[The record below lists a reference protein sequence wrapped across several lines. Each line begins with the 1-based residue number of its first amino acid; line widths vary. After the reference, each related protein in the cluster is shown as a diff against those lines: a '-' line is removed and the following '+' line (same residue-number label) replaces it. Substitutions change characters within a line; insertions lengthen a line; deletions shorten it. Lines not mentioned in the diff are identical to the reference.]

1 MNKEASNEKIA
12 ERLVKLRKDN
22 NLTQDEVANSLGIAK
37 SSLAN
42 YESGYR
48 APNYEILKKIANIL
62 CCTVEYLIMGEDEE
76 PDLDIIS
83 KIDKIMSGE
92 SEERKNL
99 VKAIVDFSDE
109 DILLLDKIIKGFG
122 NKKTD

>member
-1 MNKEASNEKIA
+1 
-12 ERLVKLRKDN
+12 
-22 NLTQDEVANSLGIAK
+22 
-37 SSLAN
+37 
-42 YESGYR
+42 
-48 APNYEILKKIANIL
+48 
-62 CCTVEYLIMGEDEE
+62 MGEDEE

-109 DILLLDKIIKGFG
+109 DILLLDKIIKGLG
-122 NKKTD
+122 TKKPININRFHGELAPNI

>member
-1 MNKEASNEKIA
+1 
-12 ERLVKLRKDN
+12 
-22 NLTQDEVANSLGIAK
+22 
-37 SSLAN
+37 
-42 YESGYR
+42 
-48 APNYEILKKIANIL
+48 
-62 CCTVEYLIMGEDEE
+62 MGEDEE

>member
-1 MNKEASNEKIA
+1 MDTNKEIGKRIKEV
-12 ERLVKLRKDN
+12 RN
-22 NLTQDEVANSLGIAK
+22 NKNISQVDLAKQIGVAK
-37 SSLAN
+37 STLAG

-62 CCTVEYLIMGEDEE
+62 CCTVEYLIMEEDEE